1 MKKCRLKVKILNIGD
16 YVCIKIDKVDKTLF
30 YLNVLIG
37 EILVF
42 ENDYV
47 KVVCKFGIIF
57 IFILLVRLV
66 KC

>member
-16 YVCIKIDKVDKTLF
+16 YVCIKIDKVDKMLF

>member
-1 MKKCRLKVKILNIGD
+1 MS
-16 YVCIKIDKVDKTLF
+16 IKIDKVDKILF
-30 YLNVLIG
+30 YLNVFIG